1 MKGEKGDTI
10 VGPQGE
16 PGPAGRAVNIRGTL
30 NSVASL
36 PSASSTYA
44 NQGYLINSTTVA
56 GTYDLWVCIANAGGS
71 YNWINAGPYTGG
83 TVITDASGNAID
95 TITRAS
101 INNPIFYEH
110 QLNVS
115 FWYGSEHYTYYYDK
129 VSANAVTLN
138 FNVSENPTIGAVS
151 PLVFQGNSWQAVSGT
166 KDNDGVYQDNIIAI
180 KRNSNTEIQILY
192 LTGNGEGEHSEM
204 VLTIPL
210 NEITDVIT
218 KDFKNQINY
227 NT

>member
-1 MKGEKGDTI
+1 M

-36 PSASSTYA
+36 PTASSTYA
-44 NQGYLINSTTVA
+44 NQGYLINSTTIA
-56 GTYDLWVCIANAGGS
+56 GTYDLWVCIANAGGG

-110 QLNVS
+110 QINVS
-115 FWYGSEHYTYYYDK
+115 FYYNYSDHFWYSYDK
-129 VSANAVTLN
+129 ISTNAVTLN
-138 FNVSENPTIGAVS
+138 FDVDSEPAIGAIS
-151 PLVFQGNSWQAVSGT
+151 PLVFQGNSWQAVSGIY
-166 KDNDGVYQDNIIAI
+166 DHDGSYQDPIIAI
-180 KRNSNTEIQILY
+180 KRNSNTQIEIKT
-192 LTGNGEGEHSEM
+192 LTGDGNGEHTEAT
-204 VLTIPL
+204 LIIPL
-210 NEITDVIT
+210 TEISDVRT
-218 KDFKNQINY
+218 RDSKSQINY